1 MSRKVT
7 GVRSEKI
14 DTRQVLL
21 GHLGYANGTEL
32 ARRRREREQVIAYWP
47 RGLLDGIVGEVY
59 VAPPWTLL
67 QRPTTMDADANEVI
81 KFVTGYLSNR
91 RCWPLLDDV
100 IRMTGKVS
108 NHRTPGEAVGQ
119 GSLL

>member
-1 MSRKVT
+1 MSRRVT

-32 ARRRREREQVIAYWP
+32 ARRRREREAVLAYWP

-67 QRPTTMDADANEVI
+67 QRPTTWQEDPDEVVE
-81 KFVTGYLSNR
+81 FVEEFVAAHR
-91 RCWPLLDDV
+91 HWPRLDDLMK
-100 IRMTGKVS
+100 RFGRVS
-108 NHRTPGEAVGQ
+108 NHRSAGEVEAQ
-119 GSLL
+119 RSLL